1 MNTSCPVCGLP
12 PHPETDAVATVAG
25 YLTHAGACAAT
36 LTAAL
41 RGTGRGQ
48 P

>member
-12 PHPETDAVATVAG
+12 LHPDEQRLAAIAG

-36 LTAAL
+36 LAAAL
-41 RGTGRGQ
+41 HGASRSR
-48 P
+48 